1 MKKEETPRGRRHPT
15 RNEDEVDAE
24 EETNFVEEE
33 DVEDNK
39 DNEGGDEEGT

>member
-15 RNEDEVDAE
+15 PNEDEVDAE